1 MNLEKTAVS
10 AVVCTRNRGDSIVP
24 TVESILANTHPNFE
38 LLIVDQSTNNITKT
52 ALLPFLS
59 LPHVRYLHSNTIGA
73 GHSRQMGLLEAKGDI
88 VAYTDDDCTVPS
100 EWLSTLANIFEVDTS
115 VGVVYG
121 TVLPAPHNESE
132 GTVPHNTYTR
142 SRTIRSL
149 SKYSKSIG
157 MGANMAVRRHM
168 CLSVGGIDQNLGPGS
183 RFFSGEDHDMAIR
196 VLINGWAVHETADTF
211 VIHDG
216 FRSFADF
223 RKLTR
228 RDWYAIGAVH
238 AKYFKCKYWSI
249 LTLVFFNTVIRGF
262 WQPVS
267 LLWNGNRPQ
276 GFKRFLFYW
285 EGFSAGIRS
294 EVDCQKH
301 LFLSNENA
309 HSLSQDRREMP

>member
-1 MNLEKTAVS
+1 
-10 AVVCTRNRGDSIVP
+10 
-24 TVESILANTHPNFE
+24 
-38 LLIVDQSTNNITKT
+38 
-52 ALLPFLS
+52 
-59 LPHVRYLHSNTIGA
+59 
-73 GHSRQMGLLEAKGDI
+73 
-88 VAYTDDDCTVPS
+88 
-100 EWLSTLANIFEVDTS
+100 
-115 VGVVYG
+115 
-121 TVLPAPHNESE
+121 
-132 GTVPHNTYTR
+132 
-142 SRTIRSL
+142 
-149 SKYSKSIG
+149 

-262 WQPVS
+262 WQPFPYFGTETAHRDLSV
-267 LLWNGNRPQ
+267 
-276 GFKRFLFYW
+276 FYFI
-285 EGFSAGIRS
+285 GKDSAQASAARWIARS
-294 EVDCQKH
+294 IYSCPMKTPT
-301 LFLSNENA
+301 L
-309 HSLSQDRREMP
+309 